1 MTIGLKKEVLL
12 RYMDNNNFTVYS
24 LAAAMDVAPSSL
36 YRIINGERS
45 VGATLIAKLLRV
57 FDLTEEDFAT
67 FFVLEEE

>member
-24 LAAAMDVAPSSL
+24 LATAMDVAPSSL